1 MGVYRDD
8 YLMLGAKIDYDRVNY
23 EDHEAEMYGGDER
36 RFDIVADGMSGQYAF
51 AGRVLCKT
59 GQFDEA
65 PIREITADDLELDP
79 ELLEKVQAV
88 FPEVEKL
95 SLFMFQ
101 HYH

>member
-8 YLMLGAKIDYDRVNY
+8 YLMLGAKVDPEQINWDDY
-23 EDHEAEMYGGDER
+23 EAEMTGEESR
-36 RFDIVADGMSGQYAF
+36 RFDIVYDGMSGQYAF
-51 AGRVLCKT
+51 AGIVLCKT
-59 GQFDEA
+59 GQFDDA
-65 PIREITADDLELDP
+65 PIREITVEDLETDPDLLD
-79 ELLEKVQAV
+79 KVQAV